1 MWCAYDLT
9 KSFLFVEDPGPE
21 DIRTDVTLVPDPIPI
36 LIPIGDV
43 LEADH
48 TRQNTVVEGAVVIL
62 QCPTGEGTLAAEYVM
77 FIKAEYQKT
86 ITVYVTVV
94 QVTCKLNL
102 TCCLVTGG
110 YRNLGAGEQSLPLQL
125 GTSFLGLA
133 SSSAVVEINWKPYHC
148 KSVCADRMIPASI
161 CSRSWTLLISFF
173 VTVPNICTFH
183 KNKTFSVHACNL
195 TLLISLTRGAK
206 E

>member
-9 KSFLFVEDPGPE
+9 KSFFFVEDPGPE

-77 FIKAEYQKT
+77 FIKAEYQKNNYC
-86 ITVYVTVV
+86 ICHCSAGYL
-94 QVTCKLNL
+94 QAEFDLLSCHWRIQEFGGRGSNL
-102 TCCLVTGG
+102 C
-110 YRNLGAGEQSLPLQL
+110 
-125 GTSFLGLA
+125 
-133 SSSAVVEINWKPYHC
+133 PY
-148 KSVCADRMIPASI
+148 S
-161 CSRSWTLLISFF
+161 
-173 VTVPNICTFH
+173 
-183 KNKTFSVHACNL
+183 
-195 TLLISLTRGAK
+195 
-206 E
+206 